1 MFMTILKKLKKLKY
15 IFYPKILFKYL
26 VVNKIFFNRKNPHYF
41 PRLYDFCK
49 QYVLF
54 YQGDGNANRDTNGG
68 WRFLRNYISIAK
80 PKIIFDV
87 GGHVGEYTL
96 KINELDP
103 SITIYAFEPNPNT
116 FLSLVQNTKHKNG
129 KIIPVNIAMSSKEG
143 DVTLYIDPSKNAVDS
158 LYFFDNDQY
167 KHTASKQVHCSTV
180 DAYCKDNNIDR
191 IDMLK
196 IDTEGNDLEV
206 MKGAS
211 RMIGDGKIG
220 IIQFEFGL
228 LNTYSHS
235 YLYDFSQ
242 FLNPFGYELYKIKPL
257 GLDKVAY
264 SEYERTIYA
273 YFVAIKKEADIN
285 TVDLIRYK
293 L

>member
-1 MFMTILKKLKKLKY
+1 MAVVKKLKKLKY
-15 IFYPKILFKYL
+15 VFYPKILFKYL
-26 VVNKIFFNRKNPHYF
+26 VVNKIFFNRRNPHYF

-68 WRFLRNYISIAK
+68 WRFLKNYIAIAK

-96 KINELDP
+96 KINEFDP
-103 SITIYAFEPNPNT
+103 SVKIYAFEPNPDT
-116 FLSLVQNTKHKNG
+116 FRSLVQNTEHENDR
-129 KIIPVNIAMSSKEG
+129 IIPVNIAMSSKEG
-143 DVTLYIDPSKNAVDS
+143 EVTLYTDPSKNAVDS
-158 LYFFDNDQY
+158 LYFFDNVQY
-167 KHTASKQVHCSTV
+167 KHTDSKLVYCGTV
-180 DAYCKDNNIDR
+180 DAWCEKNNIDH

-206 MKGAS
+206 IKGAR
-211 RMIGDGKIG
+211 RMINEGRIG
-220 IIQFEFGL
+220 VIQFEFGL

-235 YLYDFSQ
+235 YLYDFAQ

-257 GLDKVAY
+257 GLEKVMY
-264 SEYERTIYA
+264 PEYERTIYA
-273 YFVAIKKEADIN
+273 YFVAIKKDSDIN
-285 TVDLIRYK
+285 IEGLVRYK